1 MTAASTNPAGST
13 MADAVPTTPDVAGR
27 RAGAAT
33 QPVPNASE
41 RRAALSLPY
50 TRVDTMFI
58 DGAYVPAH
66 GEGRNPV
73 TDPATGEVWGE
84 VPDGSAQDVDD
95 AVAAARRA
103 FDDGPWPRLS
113 PSERAAH
120 LVRIADEIEACAE
133 TLALTNTRENGSPI
147 TETRGAAANAAGIFR
162 YFASLADY
170 LEREDVR
177 PFPFAA
183 GQESVVRRD
192 PVGVCALIAPW
203 NFPINLV
210 VIKLAPALLAGCTV
224 VIKPASPTPLSIRF
238 IVDAIAAAG
247 VPAGVVNLVTGSG
260 RMGDVLVKHP
270 DVDKVAFTGSTPVGR
285 KIAAACGELLRPV
298 TLELG
303 GKSSAIVL
311 PDADLDAMSKV
322 LIRSSMRNT
331 GQTCYISTRIIA
343 PASRYEEVVQ
353 MASSVI
359 AAAPQGDPLD
369 PSTVFGPSA
378 TRSQFETVMGYVESG
393 LAEGARAT
401 TGGRAASLGGG
412 AAGGGLEGGYF
423 VEPTVFAD
431 VTPSMTVARE
441 EIFGPVLTILK
452 YDDAGPGGGVDEAVA
467 LANNTEFGLGGLVFS
482 ADPEAAL
489 AVADRVDTGSIG
501 INFFASNHSAPFG
514 GRHDSGLGTEYG
526 IEGLGAYLTY
536 KSIHRKVR

>member
-1 MTAASTNPAGST
+1 MSTDTNQTLPTRAAGSAT
-13 MADAVPTTPDVAGR
+13 AGG
-27 RAGAAT
+27 GAA
-33 QPVPNASE
+33 PSSASGLDAKA
-41 RRAALSLPY
+41 RRAALNLPY
-50 TRVDTMFI
+50 THVDDMFI
-58 DGAYVPAH
+58 DGAYAPAR
-66 GEGRNPV
+66 GTGRNPV
-73 TDPATGEVWGE
+73 TDPATGEVWGA
-84 VPDGSAQDVDD
+84 VPDGSAEDVDA

-113 PSERAAH
+113 PSERAKY
-120 LVRIADEIEACAE
+120 LLRIADEIEARAE

-162 YFASLADY
+162 YFATLADY

-177 PFPFAA
+177 PFPYAP

-238 IVDAIAAAG
+238 IVDAVAAAG

-260 RMGDVLVKHP
+260 RMGDMLVKHP
-270 DVDKVAFTGSTPVGR
+270 GVDKVAFTGSTPVGR
-285 KIAAACGELLRPV
+285 RIAAACGELLRPV

-311 PDADLDAMSKV
+311 PDADLDAMSRV

-343 PASRYEEVVQ
+343 PASRYDEVVE
-353 MASSVI
+353 MARSVI

-369 PSTVFGPSA
+369 ESTVFGPSA
-378 TRSQFETVMGYVESG
+378 TKSQFETVMGYVESG
-393 LAEGARAT
+393 HAEGAQAA
-401 TGGRAASLGGG
+401 TGGEAAQL
-412 AAGGGLEGGYF
+412 GGGLEDGFF
-423 VEPTVFAD
+423 VKPTVFAD

-452 YDDAGPGGGVDEAVA
+452 YDDAGPGRGVDEAVA

-536 KSIHRKVR
+536 KSIHRKSR